1 MNNLQKAL
9 SERFTDLDEIRDV
22 ARYGCSGGVSGF
34 IYSSELC
41 DFFNQHELDIE
52 NLLGDLGFQPN
63 DLVKDSEYWSFQEMK
78 ESAVWVVVELYCES
92 VVDSREID
100 V

>member
-41 DFFNQHELDIE
+41 DFFNQHEKDIE
-52 NLLGDLGFQPN
+52 DLLEELGLQLN
-63 DLVKDSEYWSFQEMK
+63 DLVKDPEYWSFQEMK
-78 ESAVWVVVELYCES
+78 ESAVWVAVEVYCQA